1 MKTADIQ
8 AYINCRDNRG
18 VIVDQH
24 DQEVYVSVFVSGGH
38 AACFMSQGETLELI
52 TTLQTILANMEIAK

>member
-24 DQEVYVSVFVSGGH
+24 DQEVYISVFVSGGH
-38 AACFMSQGETLELI
+38 AACFMTRSETFELI
-52 TTLQTILANMEIAK
+52 EALQNILNAAE

>member
-24 DQEVYVSVFVSGGH
+24 DQEVYISICERGPRGLFYDP
-38 AACFMSQGETLELI
+38 Q
-52 TTLQTILANMEIAK
+52 